1 MGTFLFDKTIFGPI
15 KSRRFGDSLGINL
28 LPNDYK
34 LCNLDCV
41 YCECGWTLTPNQKVE
56 LPSYEEVAEE
66 FENYLIKIK
75 SEGVNVD
82 SFTFAGNGEPTVHPE
97 FPRIIDLS
105 MELRDKY
112 YPKANVA
119 VLSNGLLINKE
130 GIREALHKVDLPV
143 LKLDAGTDR
152 TYHLIDRPKTKRSL
166 EYLAKHYKK
175 LSDKVVIQTL
185 FLRGEYQG
193 EKFDN
198 TTEEEVSSWI
208 ELVKKI
214 NPTDVMIYSLERDT
228 PTENLETIDSNT
240 LEEISKRL
248 QNEGIKASVY

>member
-41 YCECGWTLTPNQKVE
+41 YCECGWTLPPNQKVE

-75 SEGVNVD
+75 AEGVNVD

-105 MELRDKY
+105 MALRDKY
-112 YPKANVA
+112 YPEANVA
-119 VLSNGLLINKE
+119 VLSNGLLINKD

-166 EYLAKHYKK
+166 EYLAEHYKK
-175 LSDKVVIQTL
+175 LADKVVIQTL
-185 FLRGEYQG
+185 FLRGEYKG
-193 EKFDN
+193 DKFDN
-198 TTEEEVSSWI
+198 TTEEEVSAWI

-214 NPTDVMIYSLERDT
+214 NPKDVMIYSLERDT
-228 PTENLETIDSNT
+228 PTDNLETIDAEK
-240 LEEISKRL
+240 LEEISQRIQK
-248 QNEGIKASVY
+248 EGIKASVY

>member
-41 YCECGWTLTPNQKVE
+41 YCECGWTLTPKQKVE

-97 FPRIIDLS
+97 FPRIIDLT

-112 YPKANVA
+112 YPEANVA
-119 VLSNGLLINKE
+119 VLSNGLLINKD

-143 LKLDAGTDR
+143 MKLDAGTDK

-166 EYLAKHYKK
+166 EYLAEHYKK
-175 LSDKVVIQTL
+175 LEKKVVIQTL
-185 FLRGEYQG
+185 FLRGEYKG
-193 EKFDN
+193 DKFDN
-198 TTEEEVSSWI
+198 TTDEEVSAWI

-214 NPTDVMIYSLERDT
+214 NPSDVMIYSLERDT
-228 PTENLETIDSNT
+228 PTENLETIPT
-240 LEEISKRL
+240 EKLEEISQRL
-248 QNEGIKASVY
+248 QKEGIKASVY